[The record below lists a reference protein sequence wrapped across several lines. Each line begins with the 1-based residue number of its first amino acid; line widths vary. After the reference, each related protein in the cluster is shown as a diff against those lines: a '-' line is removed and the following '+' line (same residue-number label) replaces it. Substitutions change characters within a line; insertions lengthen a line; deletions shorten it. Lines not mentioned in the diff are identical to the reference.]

1 MRDQVIG
8 NYRILEVI
16 GKGSMGKVFKGID
29 LMLEREVAIKLI
41 HPEYARRPDL
51 VERFRKEAKILAL
64 LNHPNIVMI
73 YTFFRQGDDFFMV
86 MEFVYGETLSK
97 ISAREKAMPW
107 IRAVS
112 FFCQAL
118 KGIEHAHSKGII
130 HRDIK
135 PGNMIITKTGL
146 LKVMDFGIARMSGTA
161 HLTIQ
166 GDIFGTTAY
175 MSPEQIQGLE
185 IDTRSDIYSLSVV
198 LYKMLTGR
206 VPFAGKNQYELLK
219 AQVEETPEPLRQ
231 LIPDVPT
238 ELEALIARALA
249 KQPEQRLQTV
259 SEFRESLE
267 SLLRETQNKSEDQE
281 ISKQTLPTLPP
292 VGTFNIER
300 PVFSSAASPRVGSP
314 VFVEGEVEQLQE
326 PVKSANRPM
335 QTVIESPGLRSISTV
350 IAIDLE
356 KPSKGREGSLR
367 PKPDVSPRRGAL
379 QLKPRLSLSKLP
391 WGIRLA
397 VLLVIT
403 SVMLYVWQVSRQAA
417 AEATSQRSEAA
428 ARQRAV
434 AEEARRQA
442 EAAARQQAATEE
454 ARRQAEA
461 AARQQAAT
469 EEARRQAEATARQQ
483 ATAEE
488 AKRRQAEETK
498 RKAAEEVKRHA
509 AARRAAEAVKRNQ
522 AKAGRQRPP
531 QRSFASHA
539 PTAPV
544 DTAGEIILSIFP
556 REN

>member
-1 MRDQVIG
+1 
-8 NYRILEVI
+8 
-16 GKGSMGKVFKGID
+16 
-29 LMLEREVAIKLI
+29 
-41 HPEYARRPDL
+41 
-51 VERFRKEAKILAL
+51 
-64 LNHPNIVMI
+64 
-73 YTFFRQGDDFFMV
+73 
-86 MEFVYGETLSK
+86 
-97 ISAREKAMPW
+97 
-107 IRAVS
+107 
-112 FFCQAL
+112 
-118 KGIEHAHSKGII
+118 
-130 HRDIK
+130 
-135 PGNMIITKTGL
+135 MIITKTGL
-146 LKVMDFGIARMSGTA
+146 LKMMDFGIARMSGTA
-161 HLTIQ
+161 HLTMH
-166 GDIFGTTAY
+166 GDVFGTTAY

-185 IDTRSDIYSLSVV
+185 IDTRSDIYSLSIV

-292 VGTFNIER
+292 VSTFNIER
-300 PVFSSAASPRVGSP
+300 PIFSSAASPRVESP

-326 PVKSANRPM
+326 PVKSANRPIL
-335 QTVIESPGLRSISTV
+335 QTVIESPELRSIATV

-367 PKPDVSPRRGAL
+367 PKPDMSPRRGAL
-379 QLKPRLSLSKLP
+379 QSKPRLSLSKLP
-391 WGIRLA
+391 WRISLA
-397 VLLVIT
+397 GFLVIT

-428 ARQRAV
+428 AQQRAV

-442 EAAARQQAATEE
+442 EAAIRQQAAVEE
-454 ARRQAEA
+454 AKQ
-461 AARQQAAT
+461 QQAAV
-469 EEARRQAEATARQQ
+469 
-483 ATAEE
+483 EE
-488 AKRRQAEETK
+488 AKQRQAEETK

-509 AARRAAEAVKRNQ
+509 AARRATEATKRRQ
-522 AKAGRQRPP
+522 AKTGRQRPP
-531 QRSFASHA
+531 QRSFASRA

-544 DTAGEIILSIFP
+544 DTARELILSIFP